1 MSERSINDETGP
13 LKVEEG
19 EKMKLGKWYVPVALG
34 VILGLVAGSIV
45 SYIRPTPTTEGEQAV
60 SGAFVPPG
68 KKDEYYMFA
77 SGGHSGQV
85 YVIGVPSLRRIRTI
99 PVFSRDSATGYGWD
113 EESKKMLGGY
123 TWGDLHHPALSE
135 TDGEYD
141 GRFLYVNDN
150 ANNRAAMIDLK
161 TFTTKQ
167 ILGPIPNIMGPH
179 SAAFVTPNTEY
190 FMMATRFSVP
200 MGGKYASLDKYSKEY
215 HGALSAQKIDQKT
228 GKMKV
233 AWQLKLPP
241 WNYDLSD
248 AGKKISGD
256 WAFFTTYNTEE
267 ATELLEINASANETD
282 YLVAINWKKAEKAV
296 KDKKYEVINGVKVV
310 DPTKVEGIAY
320 LIPLPKS
327 PHGVDVSP
335 DGRWIVGSGKLDPT
349 VTVYDFKKFIK
360 AIEAEDFSGTEK
372 GLPIVNFESV
382 KEATVKVG
390 LGPLHTQFGPD
401 GYAYTTLFVESAVAK
416 WKLGEWNV
424 LDKVTVHYSPGHSS
438 AAEGDTVTPDGKY
451 LVALNKISKDRHLS
465 VGPSHPENMQLID
478 ISGDKM
484 KVINEAPIDPEPH
497 YAQMVKADKIKPIR
511 KYEKDEKRP
520 HSVWKKEDVR
530 IEREGNHVT
539 VHGLAVRTRFYPDK
553 IEVNEGDKVTIY
565 LTNIDLDQDITHGF
579 AINLYD
585 IDVEVQPGETKKIEF
600 VADKPGVYPFY
611 CSNFCSALHQEM
623 QGYLLVKPQ
632 K

>member
-1 MSERSINDETGP
+1 
-13 LKVEEG
+13 
-19 EKMKLGKWYVPVALG
+19 MKLGKWYVPVALG

-200 MGGKYASLDKYSKEY
+200 MGGKYASLDKYSEEY

-451 LVALNKISKDRHLS
+451 LVALNKLSKDRHLS

>member
-113 EESKKMLGGY
+113 EESKKMLGEY
-123 TWGDLHHPALSE
+123 TWGDVHHPALSE

-200 MGGKYASLDKYSKEY
+200 MGGKYASLDKYSEEY

-451 LVALNKISKDRHLS
+451 LVALNKLSKDRHLS

>member
-1 MSERSINDETGP
+1 
-13 LKVEEG
+13 
-19 EKMKLGKWYVPVALG
+19 MKLGKWYVPVALG

>member
-1 MSERSINDETGP
+1 
-13 LKVEEG
+13 
-19 EKMKLGKWYVPVALG
+19 MKLGKWYVPVALG

-45 SYIRPTPTTEGEQAV
+45 SYIGPTSTTEGEQAV
-60 SGAFVPPG
+60 SGAFIPPG

-99 PVFSRDSATGYGWD
+99 PVFSRDSATEYGWD
-113 EESKKMLGGY
+113 EESKKMLGEY
-123 TWGDLHHPALSE
+123 TWGDVHHPALSE

-282 YLVAINWKKAEKAV
+282 YLVAINWKNAEKAV
-296 KDKKYEVINGVKVV
+296 EDKKYEVINGVKVV
-310 DPTKVEGIAY
+310 DPTKVKGIAY

-360 AIEAEDFSGTEK
+360 AIEEEDFSGTEK

-382 KEATVKVG
+382 KEASVKVG

-416 WKLGEWNV
+416 WKLGEWKV

-438 AAEGDTVTPDGKY
+438 AAEGDTVSPDGKY
-451 LVALNKISKDRHLS
+451 LVALNKLSKDRHLS

-497 YAQMVKADKIKPIR
+497 YAQMVKADKIKPIL

-585 IDVEVQPGETKKIEF
+585 IDVEMQPGETKKIEF

-623 QGYLLVKPQ
+623 QGYLLVKP
-632 K
+632 KK

>member
-1 MSERSINDETGP
+1 
-13 LKVEEG
+13 
-19 EKMKLGKWYVPVALG
+19 MKLGKWYVPVALG

-123 TWGDLHHPALSE
+123 TWGDVHHPALSE

-200 MGGKYASLDKYSKEY
+200 MGGKYASLDKYSEEY

-416 WKLGEWNV
+416 WKLGDWKV

-451 LVALNKISKDRHLS
+451 LVALNKLSKDRHLS

>member
-200 MGGKYASLDKYSKEY
+200 MGGKYASLDKYSEEY

-451 LVALNKISKDRHLS
+451 LVALNKLSKDRHLS

>member
-1 MSERSINDETGP
+1 
-13 LKVEEG
+13 
-19 EKMKLGKWYVPVALG
+19 MKLGKWYVPVALG

-451 LVALNKISKDRHLS
+451 LVALNKLSKDRHLS

>member
-1 MSERSINDETGP
+1 
-13 LKVEEG
+13 
-19 EKMKLGKWYVPVALG
+19 MKLGKWYVPVALG

-45 SYIRPTPTTEGEQAV
+45 SYIGPTSTTEGEQAV
-60 SGAFVPPG
+60 SGAFIPPG

-113 EESKKMLGGY
+113 EESKKMLGEY
-123 TWGDLHHPALSE
+123 TWGDVHHPALSE

-282 YLVAINWKKAEKAV
+282 YLVAINWKNAEKAV

-310 DPTKVEGIAY
+310 DPTKVKGIAY

-360 AIEAEDFSGTEK
+360 AIEEEDFSGTEK

-382 KEATVKVG
+382 KEASVKVG

-416 WKLGEWNV
+416 WKLGEWKV

-438 AAEGDTVTPDGKY
+438 AAEGDTVSPDGKY
-451 LVALNKISKDRHLS
+451 LVALNKLSKDRHLS

-497 YAQMVKADKIKPIR
+497 YAQMVKADKIKPIL

-530 IEREGNHVT
+530 IERKGNHVT

-623 QGYLLVKPQ
+623 QGYLLVKP
-632 K
+632 KK

>member
-1 MSERSINDETGP
+1 
-13 LKVEEG
+13 
-19 EKMKLGKWYVPVALG
+19 MKLGKWYVPVALG

-113 EESKKMLGGY
+113 EESKKMLGEY

>member
-1 MSERSINDETGP
+1 
-13 LKVEEG
+13 
-19 EKMKLGKWYVPVALG
+19 MKLGKWYVPVALG

-45 SYIRPTPTTEGEQAV
+45 SYIGPTSTTEGEQAV
-60 SGAFVPPG
+60 SGAFIPPG

-113 EESKKMLGGY
+113 EESKKMLGEY
-123 TWGDLHHPALSE
+123 TWGDVHHPALSE

-282 YLVAINWKKAEKAV
+282 YLVAINWKNAEKAV
-296 KDKKYEVINGVKVV
+296 EDKKYEVINGVKVV
-310 DPTKVEGIAY
+310 DPTKVKGIAY

-360 AIEAEDFSGTEK
+360 AIEEEDFSGTEK

-382 KEATVKVG
+382 KEASVKVG

-416 WKLGEWNV
+416 WKLGEWKV

-438 AAEGDTVTPDGKY
+438 AAEGDTVSPDGKY
-451 LVALNKISKDRHLS
+451 LVALNKLSKDRHLS

-497 YAQMVKADKIKPIR
+497 YAQMVKADKIKPIL

-623 QGYLLVKPQ
+623 QGYLLVKP
-632 K
+632 KK

>member
-1 MSERSINDETGP
+1 MLNHETDP
-13 LKVEEG
+13 QKTEEG
-19 EKMKLGKWYVPVALG
+19 ENMKLGKWYVPVALG

-45 SYIRPTPTTEGEQAV
+45 SYVSPAPTTEGEQAV

-85 YVIGVPSLRRIRTI
+85 YVIGIPSMRRIRTI

-200 MGGKYASLDKYSKEY
+200 MGGKYAPLDKYSKEY

-282 YLVAINWKKAEKAV
+282 YLVAINWKKAEQAV
-296 KDKKYEVINGVKVV
+296 KDKKFEVINGVKVV
-310 DPTKVEGIAY
+310 DPTKVKGIAY

-360 AIEAEDFSGTEK
+360 AIEKEDFSGTKK
-372 GLPIVNFESV
+372 GLPVVNFESV

-416 WKLGEWNV
+416 WKLGEWKV

-438 AAEGDTVTPDGKY
+438 AAEGDTVSPDGKY
-451 LVALNKISKDRHLS
+451 LVALNKLSKDRHLS

-497 YAQMVKADKIKPIR
+497 YAQMVKADKIKPIL

-539 VHGLAVRTRFYPDK
+539 VHGLAVWTRFYPDK

-623 QGYLLVKPQ
+623 QGYLLVKP
-632 K
+632 KK

>member
-1 MSERSINDETGP
+1 
-13 LKVEEG
+13 
-19 EKMKLGKWYVPVALG
+19 MKLGKWYVPVALG

-45 SYIRPTPTTEGEQAV
+45 SYIGPTSTTEGEQAV
-60 SGAFVPPG
+60 SGAFIPPG

-113 EESKKMLGGY
+113 EESKKMLGEY
-123 TWGDLHHPALSE
+123 TWGDVHHPALSE

-282 YLVAINWKKAEKAV
+282 YLVAINWKNAEKAV
-296 KDKKYEVINGVKVV
+296 EDKKYEVINGVKVV
-310 DPTKVEGIAY
+310 DPTKVKGIAY

-360 AIEAEDFSGTEK
+360 AIEEEDFSGTEK

-382 KEATVKVG
+382 KEASVKVG

-416 WKLGEWNV
+416 WKLGEWKV

-438 AAEGDTVTPDGKY
+438 AAEGDTVSPDGKY
-451 LVALNKISKDRHLS
+451 LVALNKLSKDRHLS

-497 YAQMVKADKIKPIR
+497 YAQMVKADKIKPIL

-530 IEREGNHVT
+530 IERKGNHVT

-585 IDVEVQPGETKKIEF
+585 IDVEMQPGETKKIEF

-623 QGYLLVKPQ
+623 QGYLLVKP
-632 K
+632 KK

>member
-1 MSERSINDETGP
+1 
-13 LKVEEG
+13 
-19 EKMKLGKWYVPVALG
+19 MKLGKWYVPVALG

-497 YAQMVKADKIKPIR
+497 YAQMVKANKIKPIR

>member
-1 MSERSINDETGP
+1 MLDHEADPQKT
-13 LKVEEG
+13 EEG
-19 EKMKLGKWYVPVALG
+19 ENMKLGKWYVPVALG

-45 SYIRPTPTTEGEQAV
+45 SYVSPTPTTEGEQAV

-85 YVIGVPSLRRIRTI
+85 YVIGIPSMRRIRTI

-200 MGGKYASLDKYSKEY
+200 MGGKYATLDKYSKEY

-282 YLVAINWKKAEKAV
+282 YLVAINWKKAEQAV
-296 KDKKYEVINGVKVV
+296 KDKKFEVINGVKVV
-310 DPTKVEGIAY
+310 DPTKVKGIAY

-360 AIEAEDFSGTEK
+360 AIEKEDFSGTKK
-372 GLPIVNFESV
+372 GLPVVNFESV

-416 WKLGEWNV
+416 WKLGEWKV

-438 AAEGDTVTPDGKY
+438 AAEGDTVSPDGKY
-451 LVALNKISKDRHLS
+451 LVALNKLSKDRHLS

-497 YAQMVKADKIKPIR
+497 YAQMVKADKIKPIL

-623 QGYLLVKPQ
+623 QGYLLVKP
-632 K
+632 KK

>member
-1 MSERSINDETGP
+1 
-13 LKVEEG
+13 
-19 EKMKLGKWYVPVALG
+19 MKLGKWYVPVALG

-45 SYIRPTPTTEGEQAV
+45 SYIGPTSTTEGEQAV
-60 SGAFVPPG
+60 SGAFIPPG

-113 EESKKMLGGY
+113 EESKKMLGEY
-123 TWGDLHHPALSE
+123 TWGDVHHPALSE

-282 YLVAINWKKAEKAV
+282 YLVAINWKNAEKAV
-296 KDKKYEVINGVKVV
+296 EDKKYEVINGVKVV
-310 DPTKVEGIAY
+310 DPTKVKGIAY

-360 AIEAEDFSGTEK
+360 AIEEEDFSGTKK

-382 KEATVKVG
+382 KEASVKVG

-416 WKLGEWNV
+416 WKLGEWKV

-438 AAEGDTVTPDGKY
+438 AAEGDTVSPDGKY
-451 LVALNKISKDRHLS
+451 LVALNKLSKDRHLS

-497 YAQMVKADKIKPIR
+497 YAQMVKADKIKPIL

-530 IEREGNHVT
+530 IERKGNHVT

-623 QGYLLVKPQ
+623 QGYLLVKP
-632 K
+632 KK

>member
-1 MSERSINDETGP
+1 
-13 LKVEEG
+13 
-19 EKMKLGKWYVPVALG
+19 MKLGKWYVPVALG

-45 SYIRPTPTTEGEQAV
+45 SYVSPAPTTEGEQAV

-85 YVIGVPSLRRIRTI
+85 YVIGIPSMRRIRTI

-200 MGGKYASLDKYSKEY
+200 MGGKYATLDKYSKEY

-282 YLVAINWKKAEKAV
+282 YLVAINWKKAEQAV
-296 KDKKYEVINGVKVV
+296 KDKKFEVINGVKVV
-310 DPTKVEGIAY
+310 DPTKVKGIAY

-360 AIEAEDFSGTEK
+360 AIEKEDFSGTKK
-372 GLPIVNFESV
+372 GLPVVNFESV

-416 WKLGEWNV
+416 WKLGEWKV

-438 AAEGDTVTPDGKY
+438 AAEGDTVSPDGKY
-451 LVALNKISKDRHLS
+451 LVALNKLSKDRHLS

-497 YAQMVKADKIKPIR
+497 YAQMVKADKIKPIL

-623 QGYLLVKPQ
+623 QGYLLVKP
-632 K
+632 KK

>member
-1 MSERSINDETGP
+1 
-13 LKVEEG
+13 
-19 EKMKLGKWYVPVALG
+19 MKLGKWYVPVALG
-34 VILGLVAGSIV
+34 VILGLLAGSIV
-45 SYIRPTPTTEGEQAV
+45 SYVSPTPTTEGEQAV

-85 YVIGVPSLRRIRTI
+85 YVIGIPSMRRIRTI

-113 EESKKMLGGY
+113 EESKKMLGDY

-200 MGGKYASLDKYSKEY
+200 MGGKYATLDKYSKEY

-282 YLVAINWKKAEKAV
+282 YLVAINWKKAEQAV
-296 KDKKYEVINGVKVV
+296 KDKKFEVINGVKVV
-310 DPTKVEGIAY
+310 DPTKVKGIAY

-360 AIEAEDFSGTEK
+360 AIEKEDFSGTKK
-372 GLPIVNFESV
+372 GLPIVKFESV

-416 WKLGEWNV
+416 WKLGEWKV

-438 AAEGDTVTPDGKY
+438 AAEGDTVSPDGKY
-451 LVALNKISKDRHLS
+451 LVALNKLSKDRHLS

-497 YAQMVKADKIKPIR
+497 YAQMVKADKIKPIL

-520 HSVWKKEDVR
+520 HSVWKKDDVR
-530 IEREGNHVT
+530 IERKGNHVT

-623 QGYLLVKPQ
+623 QGYLLVKP
-632 K
+632 KK

>member
-1 MSERSINDETGP
+1 
-13 LKVEEG
+13 
-19 EKMKLGKWYVPVALG
+19 MKLGKWYVPVALG

-45 SYIRPTPTTEGEQAV
+45 SYIGPTSTTEGEQAV
-60 SGAFVPPG
+60 SGAFIPPG

-113 EESKKMLGGY
+113 EESKKMLGEY
-123 TWGDLHHPALSE
+123 TWGDVHHPALSE

-282 YLVAINWKKAEKAV
+282 YLVAINWKNAEKAV
-296 KDKKYEVINGVKVV
+296 EDKKYEVINGVKVV
-310 DPTKVEGIAY
+310 DPTKVKGIAY

-360 AIEAEDFSGTEK
+360 AIEEEDFSGTEK

-382 KEATVKVG
+382 KEASVKVG

-416 WKLGEWNV
+416 WKLGEWKV

-438 AAEGDTVTPDGKY
+438 AAEGDTVSPDGKY
-451 LVALNKISKDRHLS
+451 LVALNKLSKDRHLS

-497 YAQMVKADKIKPIR
+497 YAQMVKADKIKPIL

-530 IEREGNHVT
+530 IERKGNHVT

-623 QGYLLVKPQ
+623 QGYLLVKP
-632 K
+632 KK

>member
-1 MSERSINDETGP
+1 
-13 LKVEEG
+13 
-19 EKMKLGKWYVPVALG
+19 
-34 VILGLVAGSIV
+34 
-45 SYIRPTPTTEGEQAV
+45 
-60 SGAFVPPG
+60 
-68 KKDEYYMFA
+68 
-77 SGGHSGQV
+77 
-85 YVIGVPSLRRIRTI
+85 
-99 PVFSRDSATGYGWD
+99 
-113 EESKKMLGGY
+113 
-123 TWGDLHHPALSE
+123 
-135 TDGEYD
+135 
-141 GRFLYVNDN
+141 
-150 ANNRAAMIDLK
+150 
-161 TFTTKQ
+161 
-167 ILGPIPNIMGPH
+167 
-179 SAAFVTPNTEY
+179 
-190 FMMATRFSVP
+190 
-200 MGGKYASLDKYSKEY
+200 
-215 HGALSAQKIDQKT
+215 
-228 GKMKV
+228 
-233 AWQLKLPP
+233 
-241 WNYDLSD
+241 
-248 AGKKISGD
+248 
-256 WAFFTTYNTEE
+256 
-267 ATELLEINASANETD
+267 
-282 YLVAINWKKAEKAV
+282 
-296 KDKKYEVINGVKVV
+296 
-310 DPTKVEGIAY
+310 IAY

-327 PHGVDVSP
+327 PQGVDVSP

-416 WKLGEWNV
+416 WKLGEWKV

-451 LVALNKISKDRHLS
+451 LVALNKLSKDRHLS

-497 YAQMVKADKIKPIR
+497 YAQMVKADKIKPIL

-530 IEREGNHVT
+530 IERKGNHVT

-623 QGYLLVKPQ
+623 QGYLLVKP
-632 K
+632 KK

>member
-1 MSERSINDETGP
+1 
-13 LKVEEG
+13 
-19 EKMKLGKWYVPVALG
+19 MKLGKWYVPVALG
-34 VILGLVAGSIV
+34 VILGLVAGSIG
-45 SYIRPTPTTEGEQAV
+45 SYIGPTSTTEGEQAV
-60 SGAFVPPG
+60 SGAFIPPG

-113 EESKKMLGGY
+113 EESKKMLGEY
-123 TWGDLHHPALSE
+123 TWGDVHHPALSE

-282 YLVAINWKKAEKAV
+282 YLVAINWKNAEKAV
-296 KDKKYEVINGVKVV
+296 EDKKYEVINGVKVV
-310 DPTKVEGIAY
+310 DPTKVKGIAY

-360 AIEAEDFSGTEK
+360 AIEEEDFSGTKK

-382 KEATVKVG
+382 KEASVKVG

-416 WKLGEWNV
+416 WKLGEWKV

-438 AAEGDTVTPDGKY
+438 AAEGDTVSPDGKY
-451 LVALNKISKDRHLS
+451 LVAINKLSKNRHLS

-484 KVINEAPIDPEPH
+484 KVISEAPIDPEPH
-497 YAQMVKADKIKPIR
+497 YAQMVKADKIKPIL

-530 IEREGNHVT
+530 IERKGNHVT
-539 VHGLAVRTRFYPDK
+539 VHGLAVRTRFYPDR

-585 IDVEVQPGETKKIEF
+585 IDVEMQPGETKKIEF

-623 QGYLLVKPQ
+623 QGYLLVKP
-632 K
+632 KK

>member
-1 MSERSINDETGP
+1 MLNHETDP
-13 LKVEEG
+13 QKTEEG
-19 EKMKLGKWYVPVALG
+19 ENMKLGKWYVPVALG

-45 SYIRPTPTTEGEQAV
+45 SYVSPAPTTEGEQAV

-85 YVIGVPSLRRIRTI
+85 YVIGIPSMRRIRTI

-200 MGGKYASLDKYSKEY
+200 MGGKYAPLDKYSKEY

-282 YLVAINWKKAEKAV
+282 YLVAINWKKAEQAV
-296 KDKKYEVINGVKVV
+296 KDKKFEVINGVKVV
-310 DPTKVEGIAY
+310 DPTKVKGIAY

-360 AIEAEDFSGTEK
+360 AIEKEDFSGTKK
-372 GLPIVNFESV
+372 GLPVVNFESV

-416 WKLGEWNV
+416 WKLGEWKV

-438 AAEGDTVTPDGKY
+438 AAEGDTVSPDGKY
-451 LVALNKISKDRHLS
+451 LVALNKLSKDRHLS

-497 YAQMVKADKIKPIR
+497 YAQMVKADKIKPIL

-623 QGYLLVKPQ
+623 QGYLLVKP
-632 K
+632 KK

>member
-1 MSERSINDETGP
+1 
-13 LKVEEG
+13 
-19 EKMKLGKWYVPVALG
+19 MKLGKWYVPVALG

-123 TWGDLHHPALSE
+123 TWGDVHHPALSE

>member
-1 MSERSINDETGP
+1 
-13 LKVEEG
+13 
-19 EKMKLGKWYVPVALG
+19 MKLGKWYVPVALG

-113 EESKKMLGGY
+113 EESKKMHGGY
-123 TWGDLHHPALSE
+123 TWGDVHHPALSE

-200 MGGKYASLDKYSKEY
+200 MGGKYASLDKYSEEY

-451 LVALNKISKDRHLS
+451 LVALNKLSKDRHLS

>member
-1 MSERSINDETGP
+1 
-13 LKVEEG
+13 
-19 EKMKLGKWYVPVALG
+19 MKLGKWYVPVALG

-45 SYIRPTPTTEGEQAV
+45 SYIGPTSTTEGEQAV
-60 SGAFVPPG
+60 SGAFIPPG

-113 EESKKMLGGY
+113 EESKKMLGEY
-123 TWGDLHHPALSE
+123 TWGDVHHPALSE

-282 YLVAINWKKAEKAV
+282 YLVAINWKNAEKAV
-296 KDKKYEVINGVKVV
+296 EDKKYEVINGVKVV
-310 DPTKVEGIAY
+310 DPTKVKGIAY

-360 AIEAEDFSGTEK
+360 AIEEEDFSGTEK

-382 KEATVKVG
+382 KEASVKVG

-416 WKLGEWNV
+416 WKLGEWKV
-424 LDKVTVHYSPGHSS
+424 LDKATVHYSPGHSS
-438 AAEGDTVTPDGKY
+438 AAEGDTVSPDGKY
-451 LVALNKISKDRHLS
+451 LVALNKLSKDRHLS

-497 YAQMVKADKIKPIR
+497 YAQMVKADKIKPIL

-530 IEREGNHVT
+530 IERKGNHVT

-623 QGYLLVKPQ
+623 QGYLLVKP
-632 K
+632 KK

>member
-1 MSERSINDETGP
+1 
-13 LKVEEG
+13 
-19 EKMKLGKWYVPVALG
+19 MKLGKWYVPVALG

-123 TWGDLHHPALSE
+123 TWGDVHHPALSE

-200 MGGKYASLDKYSKEY
+200 MGGKYASLDKYSEEY

-451 LVALNKISKDRHLS
+451 LVALNKLSKDRHLS

>member
-1 MSERSINDETGP
+1 MDHETDP
-13 LKVEEG
+13 QKTEEG
-19 EKMKLGKWYVPVALG
+19 ENMKLGKWYVPVALG

-45 SYIRPTPTTEGEQAV
+45 SYVSPAPTTEGEQAV

-85 YVIGVPSLRRIRTI
+85 YVIGIPSMRRIRTI

-200 MGGKYASLDKYSKEY
+200 MGGKYAPLDKYSKEY

-282 YLVAINWKKAEKAV
+282 YLVAINWKKAEQAV
-296 KDKKYEVINGVKVV
+296 KDKKFEVINGVKVV
-310 DPTKVEGIAY
+310 DPTKVKGIAY

-360 AIEAEDFSGTEK
+360 AIEKEDFSGTKK
-372 GLPIVNFESV
+372 GLPVVNFESV

-416 WKLGEWNV
+416 WKLGEWKV

-438 AAEGDTVTPDGKY
+438 AAEGDTVSPDGKY
-451 LVALNKISKDRHLS
+451 LVALNKLSKDRHLS

-497 YAQMVKADKIKPIR
+497 YAQMVKADKIKPIL

-623 QGYLLVKPQ
+623 QGYLLVKP
-632 K
+632 KK

>member
-1 MSERSINDETGP
+1 
-13 LKVEEG
+13 
-19 EKMKLGKWYVPVALG
+19 MKLGKWYVPVALG

-200 MGGKYASLDKYSKEY
+200 MGGKYASLDKYSEEY

>member
-1 MSERSINDETGP
+1 
-13 LKVEEG
+13 
-19 EKMKLGKWYVPVALG
+19 MKLGKWYVPVALG

-45 SYIRPTPTTEGEQAV
+45 SYVSPTPTTEGEQAV

-85 YVIGVPSLRRIRTI
+85 YVIGIPSMRRIRTI

-200 MGGKYASLDKYSKEY
+200 MGGKYATLDKYSKEY

-282 YLVAINWKKAEKAV
+282 YLVAINWKKAEQAV
-296 KDKKYEVINGVKVV
+296 KDKKFEVINGVKVV
-310 DPTKVEGIAY
+310 DPTKVKGIAY

-360 AIEAEDFSGTEK
+360 AIEKEDFSGTKK
-372 GLPIVNFESV
+372 GLPVVNFESV

-416 WKLGEWNV
+416 WKLGEWKV

-438 AAEGDTVTPDGKY
+438 AAEGDTVSPDGKY
-451 LVALNKISKDRHLS
+451 LVALNKLSKDRHLS

-497 YAQMVKADKIKPIR
+497 YAQMVKADKIKPIL

-623 QGYLLVKPQ
+623 QGYLLVKP
-632 K
+632 KK

>member
-1 MSERSINDETGP
+1 
-13 LKVEEG
+13 
-19 EKMKLGKWYVPVALG
+19 MKLGKWYVPVALG

-45 SYIRPTPTTEGEQAV
+45 SYIGPTSTTEGEQAV
-60 SGAFVPPG
+60 SGAFIPPG

-113 EESKKMLGGY
+113 EESKKMLGEY
-123 TWGDLHHPALSE
+123 TWGDVHHPALSE

-282 YLVAINWKKAEKAV
+282 YLVAINWKNAEKAV
-296 KDKKYEVINGVKVV
+296 EDKKYEVINGVKVV
-310 DPTKVEGIAY
+310 DPTKVKGIAY

-360 AIEAEDFSGTEK
+360 AIEEEDFSGTKK

-382 KEATVKVG
+382 KEASVKVG

-416 WKLGEWNV
+416 WKLGEWKV

-438 AAEGDTVTPDGKY
+438 AAEGDTVSPDGKY
-451 LVALNKISKDRHLS
+451 LVALNKLSKDRHLS

-497 YAQMVKADKIKPIR
+497 YAQMVKADKIKPIL

-530 IEREGNHVT
+530 IERKGNHVT

-565 LTNIDLDQDITHGF
+565 LANIDLDQDITHGF

-623 QGYLLVKPQ
+623 QGYLLVKP
-632 K
+632 KK

>member
-1 MSERSINDETGP
+1 
-13 LKVEEG
+13 
-19 EKMKLGKWYVPVALG
+19 MKLGKWYVPVALG

-45 SYIRPTPTTEGEQAV
+45 SYIGPTSTTEGEQAV
-60 SGAFVPPG
+60 SGAFIPPG

-113 EESKKMLGGY
+113 EESKKMLGEY
-123 TWGDLHHPALSE
+123 TWGDVHHPALSE

-141 GRFLYVNDN
+141 GRFLYVNDS

-241 WNYDLSD
+241 WHYDLSD

-282 YLVAINWKKAEKAV
+282 YLVAINWKNAEKAV
-296 KDKKYEVINGVKVV
+296 EDKKYEVINGVKVV
-310 DPTKVEGIAY
+310 DPTKVKGIAY

-327 PHGVDVSP
+327 PHGVDVFP

-360 AIEAEDFSGTEK
+360 AIEEEDFSRTEK

-382 KEATVKVG
+382 KEASVKVG

-416 WKLGEWNV
+416 WKLGEWKV

-438 AAEGDTVTPDGKY
+438 AAEGDTVSPDGKY
-451 LVALNKISKDRHLS
+451 MVAINKLSKDRHLS

-497 YAQMVKADKIKPIR
+497 YAQMVKAD
-511 KYEKDEKRP
+511 
-520 HSVWKKEDVR
+520 
-530 IEREGNHVT
+530 
-539 VHGLAVRTRFYPDK
+539 
-553 IEVNEGDKVTIY
+553 
-565 LTNIDLDQDITHGF
+565 
-579 AINLYD
+579 
-585 IDVEVQPGETKKIEF
+585 
-600 VADKPGVYPFY
+600 
-611 CSNFCSALHQEM
+611 
-623 QGYLLVKPQ
+623 
-632 K
+632 

>member
-1 MSERSINDETGP
+1 
-13 LKVEEG
+13 
-19 EKMKLGKWYVPVALG
+19 MKLGKWYVPVALG

-45 SYIRPTPTTEGEQAV
+45 SYVSPAPTTEGEQAV

-85 YVIGVPSLRRIRTI
+85 YVIGIPSMRRIRTI

-200 MGGKYASLDKYSKEY
+200 MGGKYAPLDKYSKEY

-282 YLVAINWKKAEKAV
+282 YLVAINWKKAEQAV
-296 KDKKYEVINGVKVV
+296 KDKKFEVINGVKVV
-310 DPTKVEGIAY
+310 DPTKVKGIAY

-360 AIEAEDFSGTEK
+360 AIEKEDFSGTKK
-372 GLPIVNFESV
+372 GLPVVNFESV

-416 WKLGEWNV
+416 WKLGEWKV

-438 AAEGDTVTPDGKY
+438 AAEGDTVSPDGKY
-451 LVALNKISKDRHLS
+451 LVALNKLSKDRHLS

-497 YAQMVKADKIKPIR
+497 YAQMVKADKIKPIL

-539 VHGLAVRTRFYPDK
+539 VHGLAVWTRFYPDK

-623 QGYLLVKPQ
+623 QGYLLVKP
-632 K
+632 KK

>member
-1 MSERSINDETGP
+1 
-13 LKVEEG
+13 
-19 EKMKLGKWYVPVALG
+19 MKLGKWYVPVALG

-45 SYIRPTPTTEGEQAV
+45 SYIGPTSTTEGEQAV
-60 SGAFVPPG
+60 SGAFIPPG

-113 EESKKMLGGY
+113 EESKKMLGEY
-123 TWGDLHHPALSE
+123 TWGDVHHPALSE

-282 YLVAINWKKAEKAV
+282 YLVAINWKNAEKAV
-296 KDKKYEVINGVKVV
+296 EDKKYEVINGVKVV
-310 DPTKVEGIAY
+310 DPTKVKGIAY

-360 AIEAEDFSGTEK
+360 AIEEEDFSGTKK

-382 KEATVKVG
+382 KEASVKVG

-416 WKLGEWNV
+416 WKLGEWKV

-438 AAEGDTVTPDGKY
+438 AAEGDTVSPDGKY
-451 LVALNKISKDRHLS
+451 LVSLNKLSKDRHLS

-497 YAQMVKADKIKPIR
+497 YAQMVKADKIKPIL

-530 IEREGNHVT
+530 IERKGNHVT

-623 QGYLLVKPQ
+623 QGYLLVKP
-632 K
+632 KK